1 MTAVAAYECLMAC
14 VRSGDT
20 ADAQVLGRILLHRCS
35 GGGAAYTRALG
46 LPPDA
51 LAALVAAHFPEAA
64 AGWDPESC
72 FSRHVHRLAGAGI
85 ECRPISV
92 PDVGTAGRDVERLAR
107 EEHDFRDLLLRHRS
121 GTHSATSAFAAIIA
135 RACVENDHLW
145 RSLGL
150 TGRSVLAEL
159 LARHFHPLAAANTR
173 KLRWKR
179 FFYERLHAE
188 GRPAGRARICDTCS
202 HHAECY
208 DDAPGPPSLRS
219 DGPGTG
225 C

>member
-1 MTAVAAYECLMAC
+1 MAAVAAYECLMTCA
-14 VRSGDT
+14 RSGDT
-20 ADAQVLGRILLHRCS
+20 ADAQVLGWILLRRCS

-46 LPPDA
+46 LPTDA
-51 LAALVAAHFPEAA
+51 LAALVTTHFPAAA

-72 FSRHVHRLAGAGI
+72 FSRHVHRLAGAET
-85 ECRPISV
+85 ECRPIPV
-92 PDVGTAGRDVERLAR
+92 PDAETAARDVERLAR
-107 EEHDFRDLLLRHRS
+107 EERDFHDLLLRHRS
-121 GTHSATSAFAAIIA
+121 GTHPVTSALAAIIA

-150 TGRSVLAEL
+150 TGRSALAEL

-188 GRPAGRARICDTCS
+188 GRPAGRARICDACS

-208 DDAPGPPSLRS
+208 GDALGPPSLPA
-219 DGPGTG
+219 DGPGAG